1 MPMRWIKL
9 FRVWGLGFRVWTGV
23 PVAMDK
29 SVGCPALEGALR
41 DKENKIGTEKK

>member
-1 MPMRWIKL
+1 M
-9 FRVWGLGFRVWTGV
+9 VLGFRIWAAV

-41 DKENKIGTEKK
+41 DRKTK